1 MRAPRV
7 ASARVSTA
15 LMTWGEVGGRT
26 ININYA
32 RLLTEKEIILVR
44 DQFHQCSEFL
54 FEESIINA
62 CKY

>member
-54 FEESIINA
+54 FEE
-62 CKY
+62 